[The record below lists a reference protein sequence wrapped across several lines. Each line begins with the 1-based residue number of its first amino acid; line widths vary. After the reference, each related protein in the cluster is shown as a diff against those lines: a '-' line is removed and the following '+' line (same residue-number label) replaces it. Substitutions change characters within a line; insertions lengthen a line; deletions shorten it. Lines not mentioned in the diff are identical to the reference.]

1 MSKWKEVKI
10 SELCSLITDGTHQ
23 TPIYSNDGYIFLSS
37 KNVTTG
43 KIDWYNVKYIP
54 KILHEQLYKRITPK
68 KDDILL
74 AKNGTTGI
82 AAKVDKDIIFDIYVS
97 LALLR
102 PKEIIDADYFVFAIN
117 NPFTKRKFDK
127 QLKGIGVPN
136 LHLNSIKETRIPLP
150 PLEEQHKI
158 ASILDTVSET
168 LKLRKQQLNEAD
180 LLVKSKFVDMFGDP
194 VENPMKWT
202 SRYLNEV
209 YEIIDGD
216 RGVNYPKSNEFFE
229 DGYCLFLNTGNVTK
243 SGFCFEKTQFISEF
257 KDSMLRKGK
266 LQRYDIVLTTRGT
279 VGNLAY
285 YDEKIKF
292 ENIRINSGMVILRR
306 KLECNPT
313 FFINYFNISLSYI
326 NFMSGTAQPQM
337 PIYLMRKLKVIYPP
351 IELQNKFASFVQYV
365 DKLKSEVQKSIDQLQ
380 TLFDSLMQQYF
391 E

>member
-1 MSKWKEVKI
+1 MSKWQFIKLSDIFELQMGKTPSRDCKNYWDNGIYNWVSIADIGKTTKYIYETKEKI
-10 SELCSLITDGTHQ
+10 TENAVSESGIKLVPKGTIIMSFKLSLGKTCITGKDIYTNEAIMAFLDKH
-23 TPIYSNDGYIFLSS
+23 IYSIDKNYIYHLFS
-37 KNVTTG
+37 N
-43 KIDWYNVKYIP
+43 YNWGQNTNKAV
-54 KILHEQLYKRITPK
+54 
-68 KDDILL
+68 
-74 AKNGTTGI
+74 
-82 AAKVDKDIIFDIYVS
+82 
-97 LALLR
+97 
-102 PKEIIDADYFVFAIN
+102 
-117 NPFTKRKFDK
+117 
-127 QLKGIGVPN
+127 KGIT
-136 LHLNSIKETRIPLP
+136 LNKATLSKIKIPLP

-168 LKLRKQQLNEAD
+168 LKLRKQQLNELD
-180 LLVKSKFVDMFGDP
+180 LLVKSKFIDMFGDP
-194 VENPMKWT
+194 IENPMKWT
-202 SRYLNEV
+202 NKYLNEV

-351 IELQNKFASFVQYV
+351 IELQNKFASFVQHV

>member
-180 LLVKSKFVDMFGDP
+180 LLVKSKFEEMFGNP
-194 VENPMKWT
+194 VVNPKGFLCYT
-202 SRYLNEV
+202 VDDVIEFQGGSQPDKKYFEYEKTEDNIRLIQIRDYKSNRYLTYIPKIMAKRFCTVDDIMIGRYGPPIFQILQGIEGSFNVALMKAIPRIGNKEFIR
-209 YEIIDGD
+209 YFLKQDCLLKYLEGLSKRTAGQDG
-216 RGVNYPKSNEFFE
+216 
-229 DGYCLFLNTGNVTK
+229 
-243 SGFCFEKTQFISEF
+243 I
-257 KDSMLRKGK
+257 
-266 LQRYDIVLTTRGT
+266 
-279 VGNLAY
+279 
-285 YDEKIKF
+285 
-292 ENIRINSGMVILRR
+292 
-306 KLECNPT
+306 
-313 FFINYFNISLSYI
+313 
-326 NFMSGTAQPQM
+326 QM
-337 PIYLMRKLKVIYPP
+337 DKLKLYPFPYPP
-351 IELQNKFASFVQYV
+351 IELQNKFASFVQHV

>member
-23 TPIYSNDGYIFLSS
+23 TPIYINDGYIFLSS

-180 LLVKSKFVDMFGDP
+180 LLVKSKFEEMFGNP
-194 VENPMKWT
+194 VVNPKGFLCYT
-202 SRYLNEV
+202 VDDVIEFQGGSQPDKKYFEYEKTEDNIRLIQIRDYKSNRYLTYIPKIMAKRFCTVDDIMIGRYGPPIFQILQGIEGSFNVALMKAIPRIGNKEFIR
-209 YEIIDGD
+209 YFLKQDCLLKYLEGLSKRTAGQDG
-216 RGVNYPKSNEFFE
+216 
-229 DGYCLFLNTGNVTK
+229 
-243 SGFCFEKTQFISEF
+243 I
-257 KDSMLRKGK
+257 
-266 LQRYDIVLTTRGT
+266 
-279 VGNLAY
+279 
-285 YDEKIKF
+285 
-292 ENIRINSGMVILRR
+292 
-306 KLECNPT
+306 
-313 FFINYFNISLSYI
+313 
-326 NFMSGTAQPQM
+326 QM
-337 PIYLMRKLKVIYPP
+337 DKLKLYPFPYPP
-351 IELQNKFASFVQYV
+351 IELQNKFASFVQHV